1 MEDEITTI
9 KRKIKE
15 FYEDSKIRPGAKEF
29 YKNSIVA
36 DDSTAPEPEWENDD
50 SAGPH
55 REFISKSLAKLAK
68 KMVRKEYAIARKAL
82 KDQS

>member
-9 KRKIKE
+9 RRKVKE
-15 FYEDSKIRPGAKEF
+15 FYEDSKITYG
-29 YKNSIVA
+29 V
-36 DDSTAPEPEWENDD
+36 TAPEGENAD

-68 KMVRKEYAIARKAL
+68 KMARKEYAIARKAL